1 MKYTDIQK
9 RDIEQFIAEVKA
21 TSGGKYITEILL
33 DGTQNCHIIFVVDGL
48 TQIPEDM
55 LRKVCG
61 ISYKLLPSG
70 LEIDA
75 SVEQDGTDKS
85 GGTVLWAKENE

>member
-9 RDIEQFIAEVKA
+9 RDIEQFIAEVKT

-33 DGTQNCHIIFVVDGL
+33 DGTPNCHIIFVIDGVE
-48 TQIPEDM
+48 QIPEDM
-55 LRKVCG
+55 LQMVCE

-75 SVEQDGTDKS
+75 SIEQNGADKS
-85 GGTVLWAKENE
+85 YGTVLWSKEN